1 MSAFIIKDNNI
12 SFADIFKII
21 NKDLKLTVDDSIIEK
36 ISKSRKIFENTINNS
51 DDKFY
56 GINTGFGDLHNVK
69 IKNDHLSILQKN
81 LIKSHACG
89 AGEKI
94 DSKIVKIMILLKII
108 SLTKGYSGIKTQ
120 TIERLLFF
128 FNNKIFPVVYKY
140 GSLGASGD
148 LAPLSHLSLPLIG
161 LGEVE
166 FNGERCNTEIIL
178 SKFKLNSLTL
188 GAKEGLALINGT
200 QYMLASLID
209 STINSINICNYSD
222 LIASISLDA
231 FKCSLS
237 PFDPLISKIRPHE
250 GQINVSKNILKNLE
264 GGEITDLKK
273 ENVQD
278 PYSFRC
284 IPQVHGATQDTLK
297 YCINIVSTEINS
309 VTDNPLIF
317 QDDSKIISAGNFH
330 GQPLAYAIDFL
341 KISMSELGN
350 ISERRVFNLLSGK
363 RNLPPFLSDDP
374 GLNSGLMILQYTSA
388 SLVSSNKQLSTPSSI
403 DSITSSNGQE
413 DHVSMGANGANQ
425 LRDIIDNLFQILAI
439 ETIVSAQAKEFNNHK
454 SSKIIKEFISHI
466 RKLSPKITDDRV
478 LHNDIRKVSN
488 YLRKKIKIDLFF

>member
-1 MSAFIIKDNNI
+1 MSSFIIKDNNI
-12 SFADIFKII
+12 SFADISTII
-21 NKDLKLTVDDSIIEK
+21 NKDLKLSIDDNIIEK
-36 ISKSRKIFENTINNS
+36 ITKSRKIFENTINNS

-166 FNGERCNTEIIL
+166 FNGEICNTEIIL